1 MRKAMVNRNIQS
13 HVVIVD
19 GMQLRRAQIAA
30 FLLPW
35 CVQHGLDLQ
44 TIEPDE
50 IDTLET
56 ARMIVLPFSASYLT
70 PEERLHLIQEL
81 RQSMPQVP
89 IVILTDHASQ
99 EEIVAALE
107 AGVMGYIPGSI
118 EPHFA
123 LDALTFIL
131 EGGHYFPTP
140 ASWEK
145 PASD

>member
-1 MRKAMVNRNIQS
+1 MVKTNIQT
-13 HVVIVD
+13 HVIIVD

-35 CVQHGLDLQ
+35 CVQHGLNLQ
-44 TIEPDE
+44 TVEPE
-50 IDTLET
+50 KIDALEV
-56 ARMIVLPFSASYLT
+56 ARMIVLPFSANYLT
-70 PEERLHLIQEL
+70 SAERLRLIREL
-81 RQSMPQVP
+81 RQAMPQTP
-89 IVILTDHASQ
+89 IVILTDHSSQ

-118 EPHFA
+118 EPHLA

-140 ASWEK
+140 PAVEK
-145 PASD
+145 PASG